1 MARPRHPMLLNIVVG
16 FVSLVSALSYA
27 PKNVTCPA
35 NLIRY
40 GDNGLSPLESQY
52 ISQRRTKA
60 TQNLQ
65 SWLERVNLDNFN
77 VSAFLAN
84 QSNVPTLAIAFS
96 GGGYRA
102 MLNGAGVFQGISLL
116 LLVVLSIGLDGRI
129 SGNGNMAGF
138 LQANSYIAGLSGGS
152 WLIGAIAVHDFAT
165 IDTMR
170 NNFWHLSDNLVAPSG
185 FISLVSFYDDIYSQV
200 QQKAS
205 AGYETYIP

>member
-1 MARPRHPMLLNIVVG
+1 MFLNIVVG

-60 TQNLQ
+60 TRNLQ

-84 QSNVPTLAIAFS
+84 QSNVPTMAIAFS

-205 AGYETYIP
+205 AGYETYIPS